1 MINLAKE
8 SDEKSVS
15 LPSIAKDEK
24 ISLGYLERLFSSLKK
39 AELIKSEKGVAG
51 GYRLS
56 KPADKI
62 TIYNIVKAL
71 EGSMVPFYCV
81 TERGRVKRGINH
93 TCGAS
98 TVLAEVQKSV
108 NKTLKDM
115 KLKDLL

>member
-1 MINLAKE
+1 MINLAKDSE
-8 SDEKSVS
+8 KKSVS
-15 LPSIAKDEK
+15 LPSIAREEN

-39 AELIKSEKGVAG
+39 AQLIKSEKGVAG

-71 EGSMVPFYCV
+71 EGKSTPFYCIAENGKV
-81 TERGRVKRGINH
+81 RRNKKA
-93 TCGAS
+93 CGAS
-98 TVLAEVQKSV
+98 TVLIETQKSV

-115 KLKDLL
+115 KLEDLL